1 MTKNGVLTGFSLSF
15 CLLLLVGTA
24 SVAAATN
31 SMASPL
37 QTDPGFSCTF
47 SVSPYGP
54 YSANFSGIL
63 SGGPPPYGWTLYFGD
78 GLSTSGSLGASGD
91 SYSASHTYSTNGTYT
106 AEFKAHDTQFTH
118 APDTCDIFRQ
128 VTIKGPITVNAS
140 LAENIVVADNAA
152 YTSAQSLTETIR
164 LTDTA
169 LSPATVVLKES
180 LGLLD
185 AIGSS
190 VQSMLTEIIS
200 LVETGHISSTSTV
213 QTQTTSGSG
222 NGSPPQFPYQYVAI
236 PVAGAV
242 LVLSYLF
249 IRKYWR

>member
-1 MTKNGVLTGFSLSF
+1 MTRNGALTGFSLSF
-15 CLLLLVGTA
+15 CLLLLVSTA

-31 SMASPL
+31 
-37 QTDPGFSCTF
+37 FSCTF

-54 YSANFSGIL
+54 YSANFSGTV
-63 SGGPPPYGWTLYFGD
+63 SGGPTPYGWTLYFGD

-118 APDTCDIFRQ
+118 PDDTCDISRQ
-128 VTIKGPITVNAS
+128 VTIKGPITVKTS
-140 LAENIVVADNAA
+140 LAENIVVADNPA

-164 LTDTA
+164 LADAA
-169 LSPATVVLKES
+169 LSPAAVVLKES

-190 VQSMLTEIIS
+190 AQSMLTEIIS

-213 QTQTTSGSG
+213 QTQTTSGPG
-222 NGSPPQFPYQYVAI
+222 NGSPTQFPYQYVAI
-236 PVAGAV
+236 PVAGGV
-242 LVLSYLF
+242 LALSYLLV
-249 IRKYWR
+249 RKYWR